1 MARDRA
7 LAILPP
13 LLIVGLLLAVWQLY
27 ANLSGIGN
35 DVLPAPS
42 RVLSVSWDNRGDL
55 WDNTLPTLRATLL
68 GFALAIA
75 VGFALAVLV
84 DSSAALR
91 RALMPVLVS
100 TQTLPIV
107 AIAPLMVIWFG
118 FGLTPKVLLVALVT
132 FFPITV
138 SFAEGFASS
147 DPEAEALLRSMGAS
161 RARIFRSVRFPSAL
175 PFFFAGLRI
184 AITYA
189 VVAAIFA
196 EYAGASEGLGIYM
209 QNAKNSFRTDL
220 VLAAVMVSAL
230 LTLALFALTYLV
242 ERVAIPWY
250 RLSRKSAA
258 VSAGATRLELRGL
271 SKSFGS
277 LEVLRDLSLEAHAG
291 EFVAILGPSGC
302 GKSTVFSILTG
313 GTTADGG
320 EILID
325 GASDGV
331 PPGHFAYMPQSD
343 ALLPWRRLLDN
354 ATLGLEVRGVP
365 RARGPRARAA
375 AARDVRAR
383 RVRAGL
389 PVPALRRHAAARR
402 PAAHGRAGVRGDAA
416 RRALRRARCAHAHRD
431 AALAGRGLGALP
443 LDRRAD
449 HPRRAGGRLPG
460 RPHLRALA
468 APGHRGR
475 RARRPAPPPAHARGA
490 GACAARSRASRA
502 AAQRTVARKPSTASL
517 NAAGCSHRQPW
528 PPGASTQRE
537 SGSSSC
543 NRRESLG

>member
-42 RVLSVSWDNRGDL
+42 RVLSVSWDNRG
-55 WDNTLPTLRATLL
+55 DNTLPTLRATLL

-147 DPEAEALLRSMGAS
+147 DPGAEALLRSMGAS

-250 RLSRKSAA
+250 RLSRKS
-258 VSAGATRLELRGL
+258 
-271 SKSFGS
+271 
-277 LEVLRDLSLEAHAG
+277 
-291 EFVAILGPSGC
+291 GP
-302 GKSTVFSILTG
+302 
-313 GTTADGG
+313 
-320 EILID
+320 
-325 GASDGV
+325 
-331 PPGHFAYMPQSD
+331 
-343 ALLPWRRLLDN
+343 
-354 ATLGLEVRGVP
+354 
-365 RARGPRARAA
+365 
-375 AARDVRAR
+375 
-383 RVRAGL
+383 
-389 PVPALRRHAAARR
+389 
-402 PAAHGRAGVRGDAA
+402 
-416 RRALRRARCAHAHRD
+416 
-431 AALAGRGLGALP
+431 
-443 LDRRAD
+443 
-449 HPRRAGGRLPG
+449 
-460 RPHLRALA
+460 
-468 APGHRGR
+468 
-475 RARRPAPPPAHARGA
+475 
-490 GACAARSRASRA
+490 
-502 AAQRTVARKPSTASL
+502 
-517 NAAGCSHRQPW
+517 
-528 PPGASTQRE
+528 
-537 SGSSSC
+537 
-543 NRRESLG
+543 